1 MDFRPFRGL
10 RARKDLAARIA
21 SHPYDVL
28 DSAEAR
34 RLAQGD
40 PDTFL
45 HVEKPEIDL
54 SEDIDIHDDRVYAK
68 GRENLARMAAE
79 GRLVRDDEPLYSIYR
94 IRQGDHAQLGII
106 GVASVADYD
115 ADRIKK
121 HEHTRPDKETDR
133 MRHIDTLSAQTGPV
147 LLAYRALPE
156 LNALMTGITARE
168 PEVDFVADDDVE
180 HAVWPVRDAAAAE
193 KIESI
198 LSKVPAAY
206 IADGH
211 HRAAAAA
218 RVSKE
223 RRRRGDPEGSP
234 SDFFLGVLFPHSQL
248 RIFGYHRLVRDLN
261 GLDTAGFLDRLR
273 QAGFDVRENHRAKR
287 PPHRGTF
294 GLHVA
299 GGWYLLTPPPELG
312 ASDDPT
318 AALDVSI
325 LSSHVIG
332 PILGIGDLRTD
343 KRIDFVG
350 GGTGKGVEELERR
363 VNSGEHAAGF
373 ALYPTALEDV
383 MKVADAGRV
392 MPPKSTWFAPK
403 LRSGL
408 LVHVLD

>member
-10 RARKDLAARIA
+10 RARKDSAARIA

-40 PDTFL
+40 GDTFL

-54 SEDIDIHDDRVYAK
+54 PADIDIHDDRVYAK
-68 GRENLARMAAE
+68 GRENLERLIAD
-79 GRLVRDDEPLYSIYR
+79 GRLVRDAAPLYSLYR
-94 IRQGDHAQLGII
+94 IRQEDHAQLGII
-106 GVASVADYD
+106 GTAAVADYE
-115 ADRIKK
+115 ADRIRK

-133 MRHIDTLSAQTGPV
+133 MRHIDTLSAQAGPV
-147 LLAYRALPE
+147 LLAYRAVPE
-156 LNALMTGITARE
+156 LNAVMNAITARD
-168 PEVDFVADDDVE
+168 PEVDFVADDGVE
-180 HAVWPVRDAAAAE
+180 HAIWPVRDDAAAE
-193 KIESI
+193 KIAAI
-198 LSKVPAAY
+198 LAKVPAAY

-218 RVSKE
+218 RVAKE
-223 RRRRGDPEGSP
+223 RRRRGAAEGSP
-234 SDFFLGVLFPHSQL
+234 SDFFLAVLFPHSQL

-261 GLDTAGFLDRLR
+261 GLDAPSFLDRLR
-273 QAGFDVRENHRAKR
+273 QAGFDVRENHRTKR

-294 GLHVA
+294 GLYVA

-312 ASDDPT
+312 LSDDPT
-318 AALDVSI
+318 ATLDVAI
-325 LSSHVIG
+325 LSSHVLA

-363 VNSGEHAAGF
+363 VGSGEHAAGF